1 MSDPSRDQ
9 RIAVVR
15 ALLDGLGYE
24 DAAVAGQFPVAEARA
39 IFRDL
44 RRSGVLA
51 SIHRQ
56 ARQRRAGGD
65 AS

>member
-1 MSDPSRDQ
+1 MSERSWDK

-24 DAAVAGQFPVAEARA
+24 DAAVAGQFPAAEARA

-51 SIHRQ
+51 GIHRQ
-56 ARQRRAGGD
+56 ARQRRVAEVRP
-65 AS
+65 